1 MLLRSDIPTAAISP
15 LSPEIP
21 PHVETTSDTTDDS
34 YRTNVKNAYVSV
46 QNECETEGLHLLPC
60 IENPG
65 NSIEELKKETKKNK
79 EIGMYVE
86 ERNRALEEAFK
97 YRTLAESSQ
106 KEVVELKKR
115 THQRV
120 TAVRNFWRNEV
131 IEGRSRSGHILKK
144 SLH

>member
-1 MLLRSDIPTAAISP
+1 MAHHNYFKTREKEKVLLRSDIHTAAISP
-15 LSPEIP
+15 LSPDIS

-65 NSIEELKKETKKNK
+65 NSIEVLKKENK

-86 ERNRALEEAFK
+86 ERNGALEEAFK
-97 YRTLAESSQ
+97 YRTCGI
-106 KEVVELKKR
+106 VD
-115 THQRV
+115 
-120 TAVRNFWRNEV
+120 
-131 IEGRSRSGHILKK
+131 
-144 SLH
+144 